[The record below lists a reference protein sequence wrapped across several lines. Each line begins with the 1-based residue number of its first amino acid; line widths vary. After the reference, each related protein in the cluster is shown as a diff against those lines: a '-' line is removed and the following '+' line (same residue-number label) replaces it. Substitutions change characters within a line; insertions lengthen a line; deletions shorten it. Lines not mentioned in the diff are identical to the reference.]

1 MLDDYQDLIDELLGT
16 PSVVRETLAQGATP
30 EALALVSA
38 LHQQDAA
45 VLDRIQRLRSET
57 APHLTVLPTFE
68 EAAGSA
74 EPPEDP
80 EAVFSSFET
89 TRGDL
94 VSTLMNLTI
103 SDWQRRATSDAG
115 GEVSLADEVERHVE
129 FDEAFR
135 ARFGA

>member
-16 PSVVRETLAQGATP
+16 PTVVREALAAGATP

-38 LHQQDAA
+38 LHQRDAA
-45 VLDRIQRLRSET
+45 VLDRIQRLRTET
-57 APHLTVLPTFE
+57 APHLTVLPPFE
-68 EAAGSA
+68 EVATSAGT
-74 EPPEDP
+74 PDDP
-80 EAVFSSFET
+80 EAMLSSFET

-94 VSTLMNLTI
+94 VSTLMNLTM